1 MSLLSLP
8 AALAAATPAGL
19 PLADEPTVYA
29 GSAQLVAACILGIL
43 AVVVLITWAKVH
55 PFLALMLGSAVLGA
69 VATMPPGDTVKSF
82 VAGFGATAGAVG
94 ILIALGAM
102 IGKLLEDSGGANRIV
117 ATLVGRVGPGG
128 LPWMMAAIAAILGL
142 PLFFEVG
149 VVLLV
154 PVVILVAQR
163 TGLSLMKVGIPALAG
178 LSVLHGLV
186 PPHPG
191 PLTAIGLLDADLGR
205 TLIFGIIIAIPTVIV
220 AGPLLARFVDQWVP
234 KSADDLSLFG
244 VGSRAGE
251 AGATATASA
260 GSAGSVAAGT
270 EEARGGGVALDTRDD
285 GDVTEER
292 GAGAAGD
299 RDDVAGGG
307 PRTDADG
314 HFGSFDEPLAPG
326 RKRVSFASAII
337 GITLPV
343 VLMLVDAITKLTVT
357 DEEQGVRK
365 TMDFIGTP
373 IVALLIAVL
382 YCYVAL
388 GLRSGLNKSQ
398 VSDSVGSALPG
409 IASII
414 LIVAAGGGF
423 KQTLIDAGVGEVI
436 KDWAEGVS
444 ISVLVLGWL
453 VAVLIRLGTGSATVA
468 TITAA
473 GIVAPLAP
481 SLSANHLALLVL
493 AIGCGSLFFSH
504 VNDAGFWLVKEYF
517 GLTVGETIK
526 SWSVMETVI
535 SVFGF
540 ALVMLASIL
549 IT

>member
-1 MSLLSLP
+1 MGASRS
-8 AALAAATPAGL
+8 TPGM
-19 PLADEPTVYA
+19 PVTSPT
-29 GSAQLVAACILGIL
+29 S
-43 AVVVLITWAKVH
+43 
-55 PFLALMLGSAVLGA
+55 
-69 VATMPPGDTVKSF
+69 
-82 VAGFGATAGAVG
+82 
-94 ILIALGAM
+94 
-102 IGKLLEDSGGANRIV
+102 
-117 ATLVGRVGPGG
+117 
-128 LPWMMAAIAAILGL
+128 
-142 PLFFEVG
+142 
-149 VVLLV
+149 
-154 PVVILVAQR
+154 
-163 TGLSLMKVGIPALAG
+163 
-178 LSVLHGLV
+178 
-186 PPHPG
+186 
-191 PLTAIGLLDADLGR
+191 
-205 TLIFGIIIAIPTVIV
+205 
-220 AGPLLARFVDQWVP
+220 
-234 KSADDLSLFG
+234 
-244 VGSRAGE
+244 
-251 AGATATASA
+251 
-260 GSAGSVAAGT
+260 
-270 EEARGGGVALDTRDD
+270 
-285 GDVTEER
+285 
-292 GAGAAGD
+292 GAAGGTAD
-299 RDDVAGGG
+299 RGDVADADGA

-314 HFGSFDEPLAPG
+314 RFGSFDEPLAPG

-481 SLSANHLALLVL
+481 TLSANHLALLVL

-540 ALVMLASIL
+540 ALVMLASVL